1 LRECNQF
8 HNKNAGKRGVSLNVG
23 HPKGLQIAKN
33 LIRQSDIVAEGFS
46 PGVLERL
53 GLGYDVLRSIRPD
66 IIYIQQAGMGGA
78 GRYGR
83 FRTVG
88 PIAASFAGAT
98 DMSGLPEPAMPA
110 GWGYSYLDWSGA
122 YGCALA
128 TGDALLHRERT
139 GEGQWIYFLQCEAG
153 IFQTAVT
160 VLDEAVGACTAMI
173 GAFDGMGR
181 LQAVGVPAGVCQN
194 AADRCDTDPRYWDY
208 TFATTTKFGGSITV
222 PI

>member
-1 LRECNQF
+1 LGECNQF
-8 HNKNAGKRGVSLNVG
+8 HNKNAGKRGLSLNVRN
-23 HPKGLQIAKN
+23 PKGLQIAKD

-98 DMSGLPEPAMPA
+98 DMSGLPEPAMSADNGTDLTVVSHRKTLKGLRTRSPVRSA
-110 GWGYSYLDWSGA
+110 RVRTPTASA
-122 YGCALA
+122 GCAKA
-128 TGDALLHRERT
+128 PRVVRARCR
-139 GEGQWIYFLQCEAG
+139 W
-153 IFQTAVT
+153 
-160 VLDEAVGACTAMI
+160 
-173 GAFDGMGR
+173 
-181 LQAVGVPAGVCQN
+181 CQ
-194 AADRCDTDPRYWDY
+194 PR
-208 TFATTTKFGGSITV
+208 
-222 PI
+222 